1 LRSVLQFGE
10 SVIEMTTVP
19 TARSQLS
26 ELYVRESAAI
36 EQEFSAT
43 GDGRAALAR
52 RTALVDAIVQR
63 LWNEIIVGS
72 NPGSNAGSSASPTTV
87 DPDGP
92 KNFALVA
99 TGGFGRGW
107 LFPHSDIDL
116 LFLHAGNSSES
127 EFKDP
132 IRRFS
137 QELWDLRL
145 KLSPATRN
153 LAECERLDPNN
164 VEFAISLLDCR
175 YLAGDRELFSRLR
188 EKAVPRLVARDYQN
202 LIQNLAEITRARHH
216 KFGNTVFHL
225 EPNVKDGPGGL
236 RDYNVA
242 NWLALI
248 SAMEKLKVWPD
259 EKTLL
264 PVSSRR
270 AFDAAL
276 DFQMSVRC
284 FLHFR
289 YGRHDNTLIWEA
301 QDEAAARKIGASIG
315 ANDAEIANTA
325 DWMRIYFGHVR
336 SVHRVCMQLLEEI
349 PAAWSSLYRQ
359 FQGWRSKVSSA
370 DFSVV
375 DGLIFLQQ
383 PAGLRDPEILLRLFH
398 FMAEHG
404 LKLSTTTEYKVEQ
417 ALPALAATPPR
428 GAELWLYLQET
439 LVQPHAADAL
449 RAMNALRLLALL
461 LPELKGIEALV
472 IRDFYHRY
480 TVDEHSFLAIENL
493 HRLKE
498 SKSEWDQRFAEL
510 QSELEQPELLY
521 LALLLHDSGKAVPSE
536 NHVELSLQLTDSCAE
551 RLDLDPVDRDTL
563 RYLVAS
569 HLEMAAATR
578 RDVFDPANVKSFAE
592 KVGVPERL
600 KMLCLMTYADIK
612 AVNPEAMTPWK
623 ADNLWQLYIACA
635 NYLSR
640 SADERVHT
648 ADDGS
653 SVAPSSVAPS
663 SLASSN
669 LAHLRSLAPVAGKKI
684 NIFLEG
690 LPQRYLR
697 IHGATDVLAHA
708 EMATRLGQDGV
719 QLNLKQV
726 RHWYELTLITT
737 DRPFLFASVS
747 GTLAA
752 WGMNIVKANA
762 FSNAAGIVVDTFYFT
777 DRFRTL
783 EMNLQEWERLKKSIA
798 AVVKGE
804 ADVARMLRDRL
815 KSEKGNATKVK
826 IATQIEFDDG
836 CSASSTLVQVL
847 TQDRPGLLYRMCSL
861 ISKHECNIEIALI
874 ETEGQMAID
883 ILYLTSGGA
892 KLSAAR
898 QSALG
903 QALRDELAAK

>member
-1 LRSVLQFGE
+1 
-10 SVIEMTTVP
+10 MTTGATVH
-19 TARSQLS
+19 S
-26 ELYVRESAAI
+26 ELSDLYTRESAAI
-36 EQEFSAT
+36 EREFSAT
-43 GDGRAALAR
+43 GNGPAAVSR
-52 RTALVDAIVQR
+52 RTALVDSMVQR
-63 LWNEIIVGS
+63 LWTGILVESGS
-72 NPGSNAGSSASPTTV
+72 RADRESNL
-87 DPDGP
+87 
-92 KNFALVA
+92 ALVA

-116 LFLHAGNSSES
+116 LFLHADRDAES
-127 EFKDP
+127 KCKDF
-132 IRRFS
+132 IQRFS

-145 KLSPATRN
+145 KLSPAARN
-153 LAECERLDPNN
+153 LAECEKLDPQN
-164 VEFAISLLDCR
+164 VEFAISLLDSR
-175 YLAGDRELFSRLR
+175 YLAGDAELYSRLR
-188 EKAVPRLVARDYQN
+188 EKSIPRLVERDCHN
-202 LIQNLAEITRARHH
+202 LIQNLGEITRARHH

-236 RDYNVA
+236 RDYSVA

-259 EKTLL
+259 AQTLL

-270 AFDAAL
+270 ALDAAL
-276 DFQMSVRC
+276 AFQMSVRC

-289 YGRHDNTLIWEA
+289 HGRHDNTLTWEA
-301 QDEAAARKIGASIG
+301 QDEAAAHKIGAS
-315 ANDAEIANTA
+315 DAEISNAA
-325 DWMRIYFGHVR
+325 DWMRVYFGHVR
-336 SVHRVCMQLLEEI
+336 SVHRVCNQLLDEI

-359 FQGWRSKVSSA
+359 FQGWRSKVASA

-383 PAGLRDPEILLRLFH
+383 PGGLRDPEMLLRLFH

-404 LKLSTTTEYKVEQ
+404 LRLSTTTEYKVEQ

-439 LVQPHAADAL
+439 LLQPHAADAL

-472 IRDFYHRY
+472 VRDFYHRY
-480 TVDEHSFLAIENL
+480 TVDEHSFLAIEHL

-498 SKSEWDQRFAEL
+498 SKSEWDRRFGEL
-510 QSELEQPELLY
+510 LGELEQPELLY

-536 NHVELSLQLTDSCAE
+536 NHIELSLRFTDSCAE
-551 RLDLDPVDRDTL
+551 RLDLDPADRETV

-569 HLEMAAATR
+569 HLEMAAAMR
-578 RDVFDPANVKSFAE
+578 RDVFDPGNVKSFAE
-592 KVGVPERL
+592 RVGVPERL
-600 KMLCLMTYADIK
+600 KMLCLLTYADIK
-612 AVNPEAMTPWK
+612 AVNPDAMTPWK
-623 ADNLWQLYIACA
+623 ADNLWQLHIACA

-640 SADERVHT
+640 SADERVRA
-648 ADDGS
+648 ADLDTG
-653 SVAPSSVAPS
+653 VGNA
-663 SLASSN
+663 N

-684 NIFLEG
+684 NVFLEG
-690 LPQRYLR
+690 MPQRYLR

-708 EMATRLGQDGV
+708 EMAGQLGQSGV

-747 GTLAA
+747 GALAA

-762 FSNAAGIVVDTFYFT
+762 FSNAAGMVVDTFYFT

-783 EMNLQEWERLKKSIA
+783 EMNLPEWDRLKKSLA
-798 AVVKGE
+798 SAVKGE
-804 ADVARMLRDRL
+804 VDVAKMLRDRL
-815 KSEKGNATKVK
+815 KSEKADTTKVR
-826 IATQIEFDDG
+826 IATQIEFDDQ
-836 CSASSTLVQVL
+836 CSANSTLMQVL
-847 TQDRPGLLYRMCSL
+847 TQDRPGLLYHMCSL
-861 ISKHECNIEIALI
+861 VSKHDCNIEIALI

-883 ILYLTSGGA
+883 VLYLTSAGA
-892 KLSAAR
+892 KLGAER
-898 QSALG
+898 QTALG
-903 QALRDELAAK
+903 HAIRDELTAK